1 MSSALAE
8 YWLAPVGETAG
19 PAVEVASMTTV
30 LRVLSAGAP
39 SACAG
44 PPAVRQNSA
53 PSPSAAATRVAQGN
67 GGRSWCPMIIVV
79 MRIILIRIIEGAYCG
94 VNAPGPERR
103 EQRKRRGRPAGLR

>member
-44 PPAVRQNSA
+44 PPAVSHNSA
-53 PSPSAAATRVAQGN
+53 PSPSAAATRLAQGN
-67 GGRSWCPMIIVV
+67 GGRSSCLMIIVV
-79 MRIILIRIIEGAYCG
+79 MRIILIRIIGGGHSGFTPPELSEG
-94 VNAPGPERR
+94 R
-103 EQRKRRGRPAGLR
+103 